1 MVALSFL
8 GISPHGMFL
17 LGHSWRFQMFW
28 ERFCGFFHFLF
39 SCLKELE
46 KQLLVPSLNGRA
58 GNSLDLQTSLGKLQE
73 LEGGRSKVIQESRE
87 LSLRSQ
93 TGAGGGWIPISW
105 EFRSCKPN
113 SNLSFLHFEITQE
126 IHSGL
131 ARCHGLTLSFFGEK
145 FKLNQN

>member
-1 MVALSFL
+1 MLELSLNPSLFPSQAHRAQPGLPVIISCKPSRELNKNWDFFFFLVALSFL

-73 LEGGRSKVIQESRE
+73 LEGGRSKVI
-87 LSLRSQ
+87 
-93 TGAGGGWIPISW
+93 
-105 EFRSCKPN
+105 
-113 SNLSFLHFEITQE
+113 
-126 IHSGL
+126 
-131 ARCHGLTLSFFGEK
+131 
-145 FKLNQN
+145 